1 MLIEFR
7 FKNYRSFR
15 DEAVLSME
23 AVGLGSFKKSLI
35 EQNNM
40 KLLPGVAIYGKNGG
54 GKSNVI
60 RAFWL
65 GVQFIRRWYFQENC
79 KNLVLQKRKPGENLS
94 VKLWQR
100 ISCFSLL
107 HVQ

>member
-40 KLLPGVAIYGKNGG
+40 KLLPGVGKFLRYGLTIATRLAISPKMQMYIFHHLTTNP
-54 GKSNVI
+54 
-60 RAFWL
+60 F
-65 GVQFIRRWYFQENC
+65 YFPIHRE
-79 KNLVLQKRKPGENLS
+79 LQS
-94 VKLWQR
+94 
-100 ISCFSLL
+100 F
-107 HVQ
+107 